1 MSLSIDQCV
10 VAVTGGARGIGAAVA
25 QAAAER
31 GARVAIGD
39 VDVATAERTAGVC
52 PRACALEL
60 DVTDAGS
67 WREFLG
73 AVEERLGGVDVLVN
87 NAGIMPV
94 GPFLEESDAATERQL
109 DINVLGVLLG
119 CKAVLPGM
127 LGRRRGHVVNIA
139 SMAGKLG
146 VAGIVTYCA
155 SKSAVVGLSQGL
167 EDELR
172 DTPVAVT
179 CVLPGVV
186 NTELSRGLPSSPL
199 VKEVEPA
206 EIAAAVLSAVARP
219 RSQVW
224 VPATGRVSFALAPLI
239 PVRPRNRI
247 MRLLGVADPMLGAD
261 PVARAAYEARVGDRK
276 EVAR

>member
-1 MSLSIDQCV
+1 MSLSIEHCT

-25 QAAAER
+25 QAAAQR
-31 GARVAIGD
+31 GARVVIGD
-39 VDVATAERTAGVC
+39 VDVATAEETGARIGAL
-52 PRACALEL
+52 ALEL
-60 DVTDAGS
+60 DVRSAAS

-73 AVEERLGGVDVLVN
+73 GAGSIDVLVN

-94 GPFLEESDAATERQL
+94 GPFLDESDAATERQL

-127 LGRRRGHVVNIA
+127 LERGRGHVVNIA

-167 EDELR
+167 QDELR
-172 DTPVAVT
+172 DTLVSVT

-199 VKEVEPA
+199 VKEVEPSA
-206 EIAAAVLSAVARP
+206 IADAVLRAVARP

-224 VPATGRVSFALAPLI
+224 VPASGRVSFALAPHI

-247 MRLLGVADPMLGAD
+247 MRALGVADPMLGAD
-261 PVARAAYEARVGDRK
+261 PVARAAYEARVGDREK
-276 EVAR
+276 VAR

>member
-1 MSLSIDQCV
+1 MSLSIEQCV
-10 VAVTGGARGIGAAVA
+10 VAVPGGARGIGAAVA
-25 QAAAER
+25 EAAAAC

-39 VDVATAERTAGVC
+39 VDLATAEETAERIG
-52 PRACALEL
+52 ALAL
-60 DVTDAGS
+60 AHDVTSAAS
-67 WREFLG
+67 WRDFVT
-73 AVEERLGGVDVLVN
+73 AVGDVDVLVN

-127 LGRRRGHVVNIA
+127 LARRRGHVVNIA
-139 SMAGKLG
+139 SMAGRLG

-172 DTPVAVT
+172 DTPVDVT

-186 NTELSRGLPSSPL
+186 NTELSRGLPRSPL
-199 VKEVEPA
+199 VREVEPSA
-206 EIAAAVLSAVARP
+206 VADAVLAAVARP

-224 VPATGRVSFALAPLI
+224 VPAAGRVGFTLAPLI

-247 MRLLGVADPMLGAD
+247 MRALGVADPMLGAD
-261 PVARAAYEARVGDRK
+261 PVARAAYEARVGDRQ

>member
-1 MSLSIDQCV
+1 MSLSIDRCV

-39 VDVATAERTAGVC
+39 VDVARAEETAARIGAL
-52 PRACALEL
+52 ALEH
-60 DVTDAGS
+60 DVTSAAS
-67 WREFLG
+67 WRDFAD
-73 AVEERLGGVDVLVN
+73 AVGEVDVLVN

-119 CKAVLPGM
+119 CKTVLPGM
-127 LGRRRGHVVNIA
+127 LERGRGHVVNIA

-155 SKSAVVGLSQGL
+155 TKSAVVGLSQGL

-172 DTPVAVT
+172 DTPVDVT

-186 NTELSRGLPSSPL
+186 NTELSRGLPSTPL
-199 VKEVEPA
+199 AKEVEPA
-206 EIAAAVLSAVARP
+206 AVAHAVLAAVARP

-224 VPATGRVSFALAPLI
+224 VPASGRVPFALAPLI
-239 PVRPRNRI
+239 PVRPRNQI
-247 MRLLGVADPMLGAD
+247 MRVFGVADPMLGAD
-261 PVARAAYEARVGDRK
+261 RVARAAYEARV
-276 EVAR
+276 AR